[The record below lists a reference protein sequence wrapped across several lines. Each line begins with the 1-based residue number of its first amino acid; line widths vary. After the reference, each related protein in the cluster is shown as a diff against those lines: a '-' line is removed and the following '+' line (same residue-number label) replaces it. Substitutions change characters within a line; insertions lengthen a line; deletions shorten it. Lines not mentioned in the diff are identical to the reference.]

1 MSVCL
6 TGADF
11 LAYRHSTVELDPC
24 DATKLQYVQTAVF
37 TFQHNSSRLLC
48 PLFSCTT
55 ETYQTAVLTFQHNSS
70 RLLCPLFSCTT
81 ETYQTM
87 CCRQSCCQYRDKA
100 KGWITDESEFD
111 LQQRQTVCFLRGPQT
126 SCDVRTHTH
135 SIQRVPQTPLSG
147 NTDMCRLTTGIRSEK
162 CVVRQFRRCA
172 KVIECTYTN
181 LDSTV

>member
-37 TFQHNSSRLLC
+37 
-48 PLFSCTT
+48 
-55 ETYQTAVLTFQHNSS
+55 TFQHNSS